1 VARRKPK
8 LTKVAWKTSTV
19 PHFKHL
25 VREKWLEKRLPMA
38 EDFQKKYSEKES
50 KVGTNKVRTS
60 ESESRLPKP
69 SKSGSKVDS
78 RHASFMAANAAES
91 KKGHG
96 TLVLDV
102 GQVTVLADYFVIAG
116 GETPTQ
122 VRAIVDAIDDTL
134 AKLGMQP
141 RSIEGKKEGRWVL
154 MDYESIIVH
163 VLHERERN
171 FYKLEQFWNHALIVD
186 RLEWLED
193 LTDADM
199 AEAPRARRQP
209 RKRTD

>member
-1 VARRKPK
+1 
-8 LTKVAWKTSTV
+8 
-19 PHFKHL
+19 
-25 VREKWLEKRLPMA
+25 M
-38 EDFQKKYSEKES
+38 EDFQKFDGEKEN

-60 ESESRLPKP
+60 ESESHLPKP
-69 SKSGSKVDS
+69 SKSGLKIDS
-78 RHASFMAANAAES
+78 CKAAFTAANAAES
-91 KKGHG
+91 KKSRG

-122 VRAIVDAIDDTL
+122 VRAIVDAVEEVL
-134 AKLGMQP
+134 SNLGMHP

-154 MDYESIIVH
+154 MDYETIIVH

-186 RLEWLED
+186 QSEWLEEE
-193 LTDADM
+193 AD
-199 AEAPRARRQP
+199 ERASEPAKVRRQP
-209 RKRTD
+209 RRRTD

>member
-1 VARRKPK
+1 VQYKFER
-8 LTKVAWKTSTV
+8 
-19 PHFKHL
+19 
-25 VREKWLEKRLPMA
+25 
-38 EDFQKKYSEKES
+38 YSEKET

-69 SKSGSKVDS
+69 TKSGSKKDTREV
-78 RHASFMAANAAES
+78 AFIAANAAEA
-91 KKGHG
+91 KKSHG

-116 GETPTQ
+116 GETLTQ
-122 VRAIVDAIDDTL
+122 VRAIVDSIEQAL
-134 AKLGMQP
+134 SELGFRP

-154 MDYESIIVH
+154 MDFEDIIVH

-186 RLEWLED
+186 PAEWLEEEEVEPPQ
-193 LTDADM
+193 LET
-199 AEAPRARRQP
+199 RSV
-209 RKRTD
+209 KRTTRKQPE